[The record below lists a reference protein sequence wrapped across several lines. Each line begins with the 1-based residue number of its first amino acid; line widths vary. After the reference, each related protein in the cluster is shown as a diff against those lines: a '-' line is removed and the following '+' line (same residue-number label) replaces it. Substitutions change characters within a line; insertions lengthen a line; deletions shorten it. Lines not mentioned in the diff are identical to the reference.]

1 MQQFPIGPEAFIGVG
16 VAIVLGLTAG
26 GAVKPTMKE
35 LQHQSGTE
43 MEVAARDDGAVAD
56 ADPGLARYGAHLPS
70 WVLGTDALKASQ
82 PYSPPPEQAE
92 PQVEQARLDRTPDDT
107 LMTPAHYA
115 EPERRETS
123 YPSQG
128 GGILG
133 DRGVPPPHM
142 EDLPEPDA
150 PSD

>member
-1 MQQFPIGPEAFIGVG
+1 MQQFPIGREAFIGVG
-16 VAIVLGLTAG
+16 VSIVLGLAVG

-35 LQHQSGTE
+35 LQHLSGAE
-43 MEVAARDDGAVAD
+43 MEVADRDDGTVAD

-82 PYSPPPEQAE
+82 PYSPPPEAA
-92 PQVEQARLDRTPDDT
+92 PQIEQARLDRTSDDS
-107 LMTPAHYA
+107 LMTPARYA
-115 EPERRETS
+115 EPDRPETS

-128 GGILG
+128 GGILV
-133 DRGVPPPHM
+133 DRDRPPPHM
-142 EDLPEPDA
+142 EDLPEPDD

>member
-1 MQQFPIGPEAFIGVG
+1 MQQFPIGPEAFIGIG

-35 LQHQSGTE
+35 LQHLSGTE
-43 MEVAARDDGAVAD
+43 MEVAARDDGTVAD

-82 PYSPPPEQAE
+82 PYAPPPEAD
-92 PQVEQARLDRTPDDT
+92 PQVEQVRQTPDDT
-107 LMTPAHYA
+107 LMTPARYA
-115 EPERRETS
+115 EPERPETS
-123 YPSQG
+123 YPSEG
-128 GGILG
+128 GGILM
-133 DRGVPPPHM
+133 DRSVPPPHM
-142 EDLPEPDA
+142 EDLPEPDD